1 MKRNKRTFDD
11 YTRIGEKFK
20 FVESALVDLEIDVS
34 NTFTKATYHK
44 MRSAD
49 KTLSK
54 VKSELDDKIF
64 VEFPE
69 KDTQELC
76 NVFYGNGD
84 KKYKPKW

>member
-11 YTRIGEKFK
+11 YKRIGEKFK
-20 FVESALVDLEIDVS
+20 AVESALLDLEIDVS
-34 NTFTKATYHK
+34 NTFTKAIYHK
-44 MRSAD
+44 MRTAD

-69 KDTQELC
+69 KNTQELC
-76 NVFYGNGD
+76 EVFYGNCD
-84 KKYKPKW
+84 EKYKPKL